1 MPTNKK
7 PVDVANSSWLQAGL
21 LLLFYPMY
29 SSIWCCVVVVEGR
42 AAARRRACK
51 YTEMSASLGHNVDQ
65 LLAVAVGFHCDVISC
80 HRAQRGMLRGAS
92 SASLCH
98 DVDQLLVGVL
108 QQIRLSRRRHA
119 SLHHASSPAWASSSP
134 VVTRGRR
141 DPGGMVDCRRTES
154 ATGGA
159 TMCDGSVLV
168 QTRHRILAAATL
180 APMRVTGPSPSM
192 LARLIRARHAVLTQ
206 TKNEN
211 LD

>member
-21 LLLFYPMY
+21 LLLFHPMY

-51 YTEMSASLGHNVDQ
+51 YTEMSASLGHN
-65 LLAVAVGFHCDVISC
+65 
-80 HRAQRGMLRGAS
+80 
-92 SASLCH
+92 
-98 DVDQLLVGVL
+98 VDQLLVGVL

-168 QTRHRILAAATL
+168 QTRHRILAPATL